1 MLIRAIVSGLGDLIG
16 SSRMG
21 LLGADD
27 VKGRDVRFRGS
38 GRLKGAGSL
47 GVAVTGSA
55 GRRKFDMGT
64 SLSVSRSRGHGYSL
78 SLAGNSHQPSRVDY
92 GEIGAQ
98 RFGIV
103 TSDPARVGAA
113 IGSCADKVGRIEAH
127 GGVLLRANLGEA

>member
-47 GVAVTGSA
+47 GVAVTGTA

-64 SLSVSRSRGHGYSL
+64 SLSVSRSWGYGNSL
-78 SLAGNSHQPSRVDY
+78 SLAGNGHQPSRVHH
-92 GEIGAQ
+92 GE
-98 RFGIV
+98 
-103 TSDPARVGAA
+103 VGA
-113 IGSCADKVGRIEAH
+113 
-127 GGVLLRANLGEA
+127 